1 MDLENKSRQAA
12 DQEIFCELTTLYSA
26 AIEFYDVARDSDNQ
40 QFYTSKMLAASAQF
54 KAMLEQQST
63 PSPAT
68 QQREQAD
75 IEAYHT
81 RRKQD
86 HIQQKVQTFFQE

>member
-26 AIEFYDVARDSDNQ
+26 AIEYYDVAKDPANQ
-40 QFYTSKMLAASAQF
+40 EFYTSKMLAASAQF
-54 KAMLEQQST
+54 KAMLEQST
-63 PSPAT
+63 PSTCT
-68 QQREQAD
+68 QQQEKAD

-81 RRKQD
+81 KRKQD
-86 HIQQKVQTFFQE
+86 HIQQKVQTFQE